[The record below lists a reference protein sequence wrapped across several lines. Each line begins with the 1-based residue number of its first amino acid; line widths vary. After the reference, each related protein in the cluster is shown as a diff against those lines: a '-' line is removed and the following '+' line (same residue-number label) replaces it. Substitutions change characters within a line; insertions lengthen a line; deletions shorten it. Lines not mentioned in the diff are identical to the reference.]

1 MIDENALRQEI
12 CDVGRLLY
20 GRGYTVGSAGNIS
33 ARLDDGWLITPD
45 RKSVV

>member
-20 GRGYTVGSAGNIS
+20 GRGYT
-33 ARLDDGWLITPD
+33 
-45 RKSVV
+45 